1 MELDFLHLLEHYIL
15 ILVLSLQF
23 CVLYYFL
30 SFITKFKKKRV
41 TKRVIYLEDMYLYFF
56 FLNLMLMGVFVIG
69 SGVILSIIFAFIMYA
84 YLRCAFYP
92 KKITNVICN

>member
-1 MELDFLHLLEHYIL
+1 
-15 ILVLSLQF
+15 
-23 CVLYYFL
+23 
-30 SFITKFKKKRV
+30 
-41 TKRVIYLEDMYLYFF
+41 
-56 FLNLMLMGVFVIG
+56 MLMGVFVIG